1 MKVKILAI
9 IALVLSIIVYF
20 VSNRNTAFSFGGDDN
35 SNVDVTEKK
44 PEEYHNTNFW
54 VHPGKW
60 YMIQNPGKARFGPV
74 KESQV
79 DWLVVINGDFAHAR
93 PMSRLVTGTRG
104 VNNLGMG
111 VRTIHVAVPE
121 GSNPA
126 EFWVSTKQR

>member
-20 VSNRNTAFSFGGDDN
+20 VSNQKAFSFGGDDN
-35 SNVDVTEKK
+35 SNVDITETKT
-44 PEEYHNTNFW
+44 ESYSNTNFW
-54 VHPGKW
+54 VYPGKW
-60 YMIQNPGKARFGPV
+60 YKIEDPGKARFGPV